1 MSAFAKLV
9 DTEGRVVP
17 TNGWIFGKV
26 LKTGRHFQSNNL
38 YCRFRTITQ
47 GFQQGLFGKQSK
59 MTNWQCFEVREN
71 VGHWTLVATPIPDI
85 HINTSIHLE
94 IGSKKLLGI
103 RSPIP
108 PLPWWKRGSKK
119 AAYFRSHSNCEQML
133 VSLGKYHRTKRH
145 KRQRQ
150 WKWQL
155 HGEIQTQRQTERQRP
170 LKMYRSLAG
179 LINAIR
185 GFKHLLSSLF
195 ASTFAS
201 RAVSSTDNILQQSD
215 NLDFKNLPFLAI
227 QLLPIHRLKV

>member
-26 LKTGRHFQSNNL
+26 LRTGRHFQSNNL

-47 GFQQGLFGKQSK
+47 GFQQGLFGKKSK

-108 PLPWWKRGSKK
+108 PLPWWKRGSKR

-145 KRQRQ
+145 KRQRK

-155 HGEIQTQRQTERQRP
+155 HGEIQRQRQTERQRS
-170 LKMYRSLAG
+170 LKM
-179 LINAIR
+179 
-185 GFKHLLSSLF
+185 
-195 ASTFAS
+195 
-201 RAVSSTDNILQQSD
+201 
-215 NLDFKNLPFLAI
+215 
-227 QLLPIHRLKV
+227 